1 LRPIRIAIADD
12 HAVVCEGYRRLIEL
26 EDDMRVV
33 ATFSTGETAYQWLTR
48 HDADVLILDI
58 AMPGRGGLDTL
69 KRLRYRCPGLQIMVF
84 SMHESDSLQAHTA
97 RLGAA
102 RFISK
107 CSPPDVLVRSVRDV
121 AHADR
126 SRTVEAANEAVAD
139 AESPHAL
146 FSPREFDI
154 FILLA
159 EGVPVEEIAE
169 RRELSI
175 KTVWNYQT
183 SIRNKTGCRN
193 PIEIHR
199 YAQRFGLLSANPD

>member
-1 LRPIRIAIADD
+1 LKPIRIAIADD

-33 ATFSTGETAYQWLTR
+33 ATFPTGERAYQWLTH

-69 KRLRYRCPGLQIMVF
+69 KRLRCRCPDLQIMIF
-84 SMHESDSLQAHTA
+84 TMHESESLQAHA
-97 RLGAA
+97 AHLGAA

-107 CSPPDVLVRSVRDV
+107 CSPPEVLVESVREV
-121 AHADR
+121 ARADR
-126 SRTVEAANEAVAD
+126 SKTVELDDESAYD
-139 AESPHAL
+139 AESPQSL

-183 SIRNKTGCRN
+183 SIRHKTGCRN

-199 YAQRFGLLSANPD
+199 YAQRFKLLGANPE